1 MDDNAQRIFDASNKI
16 IGKLQLLSVFFGDEV
31 IFKIFVRS
39 QVIHK
44 LFETTPEL
52 DINKL
57 ELYHLQFTESIV
69 ELLRKIKKTN
79 EKNVTLLFDE
89 IQFNKV
95 LIDKF
100 AHELEVEESYE
111 AEKKRQAQRINE
123 SIFKLYQNLSDIARD
138 NPFPQSIYQFSAKYA
153 GDHFHDISAEQ
164 LEEWTQYTLDE
175 EYKNGYGIIDK
186 KLLGLQCR
194 NDFSNTFICGLKA
207 GDEVLEIY
215 KIINEETWFLF
226 YPARNFYNDF
236 DPAKIAH
243 IDLNT
248 PMSSKAKMVQDMK
261 EKNIQLTAGED
272 KVRTHI
278 DDEIK
283 KLLEEYFLRISAL
296 NFLDTSDHEVQANIL
311 RAMLNT
317 DSL

>member
-1 MDDNAQRIFDASNKI
+1 MDDNAKRIFDASNKI
-16 IGKLQLLSVFFGDEV
+16 ISKLQLLSVFFEDEV
-31 IFKIFVRS
+31 IFKIFIRS

-89 IQFNKV
+89 IQFNDI
-95 LIDKF
+95 LIEKF
-100 AHELEVEESYE
+100 KHELEVAESYE
-111 AEKKRQAQRINE
+111 ADQHRQAVRINE
-123 SIFKLYQNLSDIARD
+123 SIFRLYQNLSDYARD
-138 NPFPQSIYQFSAKYA
+138 NPFPQSIYQFSAKYSKE
-153 GDHFHDISAEQ
+153 HFHEIADAL
-164 LEEWTQYTLDE
+164 LEEVTQYTLEE

-186 KLLGLQCR
+186 KLMGLQCKH
-194 NDFSNTFICGLKA
+194 DFKNVFVCGLKA
-207 GDEVLEIY
+207 GEDVLEIY
-215 KIINEETWFLF
+215 KMEARDTYFLF
-226 YPARNFYNDF
+226 YPRRNFYNDF
-236 DPAKIAH
+236 DIRKIAH
-243 IDLNT
+243 LDLNT
-248 PMSSKAKMVQDMK
+248 PQSSKAKMVQELK
-261 EKNIQLTAGED
+261 EKSRQLEASED

-278 DDEIK
+278 AAEIK
-283 KLLEEYFLRISAL
+283 ELLNTYFNRISEL

>member
-1 MDDNAQRIFDASNKI
+1 MDDHAKQIFDASNKI
-16 IGKLQLLSVFFGDEV
+16 ISKLQLLSVFFEDEV
-31 IFKIFVRS
+31 IFKIFIRS

-89 IQFNKV
+89 IQFNEV
-95 LIDKF
+95 LIEKF
-100 AHELEVEESYE
+100 RHELEAEESYE
-111 AEKKRQAQRINE
+111 ADQQRQAAKINE
-123 SIFKLYQNLSDIARD
+123 SIFRLYQNLSDYARD
-138 NPFPQSIYQFSAKYA
+138 NPFPQAIYQFSTKYA
-153 GDHFHDISAEQ
+153 PDHFHEISEEL
-164 LEEWTQYTLDE
+164 LEEVTRYSLEE

-186 KLLGLQCR
+186 KLMGLQCKHGF
-194 NDFSNTFICGLKA
+194 NNVFVCGLKV

-215 KIINEETWFLF
+215 KMADRDKYFLF
-226 YPARNFYNDF
+226 YPRRNFYNDF
-236 DPAKIAH
+236 DINRIAH

-248 PMSSKAKMVQDMK
+248 PLSSKAKMVQDMQ
-261 EKNIQLTAGED
+261 EKNRQLKASED
-272 KVRTHI
+272 KVRTAI
-278 DDEIK
+278 APEIK
-283 KLLEEYFLRISAL
+283 ELLNSYYERISGL